1 MSSKPLTNDPPAA
14 PAPDRPAKTGSDPAV
29 SPALDH
35 WGVFLAEQRPV
46 MTDLL
51 ARQQDNLTG
60 LEERLAQELA
70 LLSEAIRGELLAE
83 MSDERA
89 ALVGEQEALKKQ
101 ERELARVEEETATQ
115 LQEWSEELSRRQA
128 ELEQREESFAPREA
142 ELATR
147 LAALTQAETLLKRER
162 AELLAESQELAAREA
177 RLTEREQ
184 TYTIRQEHLNEA
196 IQDTLAQRQRIAAAF
211 AAQRKLQ
218 AATLAEE
225 RQEIE
230 IFRETLDRESQ
241 RTQAALQQQAAV
253 LQQQS
258 IQREQQHEQQLAALR
273 SSQEEL
279 AAGIRH
285 WQELCAAQHA
295 LVGELQATRQQL
307 HQNLVQLQQE
317 QQTLESQR
325 TALAAKETELS
336 AREAQL
342 TASCGTLAADQL
354 AVTEHNAAWTSERSE
369 LLQRIAALEADAA
382 KPAATVVDAAAQAE
396 LEQLRAER
404 QALQAKL
411 REAELNQAGTQT
423 QAAQIRALE
432 AERDG
437 LAAKLA
443 AAEQQAHTAEEK
455 LTQQA
460 AFEDDPQR
468 IAELQKRMELAIED
482 VRTLK
487 RKNAELEASL
497 DKARRAGGAVETP
510 DAGGWEA
517 MKQKM
522 LAQLESQDSGL
533 EPGDR
538 REIEA
543 TLRRT
548 DEIVAAKEREIA
560 DLRELLEQQS
570 NQVGEL
576 AVGAAAIAQIMD
588 HDELIMAERER
599 LQHAQEEWREK
610 LRQAEVEISLER
622 ARIARERTELQ
633 EKQHA
638 LEKLA
643 AQQTPPSGETKP
655 GDKPGNR
662 GRWLTRLGLKDEK

>member
-1 MSSKPLTNDPPAA
+1 MDHAGNPAI
-14 PAPDRPAKTGSDPAV
+14 
-29 SPALDH
+29 DH
-35 WGVFLAEQRPV
+35 WSTFLLEQRPV

-51 ARQQDNLTG
+51 ARQQDHLTG
-60 LEERLAQELA
+60 LEERLSHELA
-70 LLSEAIRGELLAE
+70 LLSETIRGELQAE
-83 MSDERA
+83 MGDDRA
-89 ALVGEQEALKKQ
+89 ALLAQQDELKSQ

-115 LQEWSEELSRRQA
+115 LQEWSEELTRRQT
-128 ELEQREESFAPREA
+128 ELEQREEAIAPREA
-142 ELATR
+142 ELAQR
-147 LAALTQAETLLKRER
+147 LAEHQKAEQLLARER
-162 AELLAESQELAAREA
+162 LELLTESQDLAAREV

-184 TYTIRQEHLNEA
+184 NYTTRQEHLNEA
-196 IQDTLAQRQRIAAAF
+196 IQDTLAQRQRIAAAL

-241 RTQAALQQQAAV
+241 RTQAALQQQAA
-253 LQQQS
+253 L
-258 IQREQQHEQQLAALR
+258 REQQHDQQLAALR

-279 AAGIRH
+279 TAGIRH
-285 WQELCAAQHA
+285 WQELCAAQQT

-307 HQNLVQLQQE
+307 QQNLAQLQQE
-317 QQTLESQR
+317 QLALESQR
-325 TALAAKETELS
+325 AALAAKETELT

-342 TASCGTLAADQL
+342 ATSCGTLAADQL
-354 AVTEHNAAWTSERSE
+354 AATQHDTAWTAERAE

-382 KPAATVVDAAAQAE
+382 KPGAAGPLDATVQAE
-396 LEQLRAER
+396 LEQLRGER
-404 QALQAKL
+404 QTLQAKL
-411 REAELNQAGTQT
+411 REAELNQAGSQT
-423 QAAQIRALE
+423 QAAQLRALE

-437 LAAKLA
+437 LAAKLT
-443 AAEQQAHTAEEK
+443 AAEQHAHAAEEK

-468 IAELQKRMELAIED
+468 IADLQKRMEMAIED
-482 VRTLK
+482 VRSLK
-487 RKNAELEASL
+487 RKNAELEANL
-497 DKARRAGGAVETP
+497 DRARRAGGSSH
-510 DAGGWEA
+510 DAGAAAGGSWEA

-522 LAQLESQDSGL
+522 LAQLESQDSDL
-533 EPGDR
+533 EPSDR

-588 HDELIMAERER
+588 HDELILQERER

-638 LEKLA
+638 LEKQA
-643 AQQTPPSGETKP
+643 AQQSPTTS
-655 GDKPGNR
+655 DGNPAEKLGSR

>member
-1 MSSKPLTNDPPAA
+1 MSSKPIISDPPAA
-14 PAPDRPAKTGSDPAV
+14 PANDQPGNPGSDLAV
-29 SPALDH
+29 SASRDH
-35 WGVFLAEQRPV
+35 WSVFLAEQRPV

-51 ARQQDNLTG
+51 ARQQENLTG
-60 LEERLAQELA
+60 LEERISHQLA

-83 MSDERA
+83 ISDERA
-89 ALVGEQEALKKQ
+89 ALAREQEELKKQ

-115 LQEWSEELSRRQA
+115 LQEWSEELTRRQT
-128 ELEQREESFAPREA
+128 ELDQREEAIAPREA
-142 ELATR
+142 ELTR
-147 LAALTQAETLLKRER
+147 RLTEHEAAENLLARER
-162 AELLAESQELAAREA
+162 LELLSESQDLAARET

-184 TYTIRQEHLNEA
+184 NYATRQVHLNEA
-196 IQDTLAQRQRIAAAF
+196 IQDTLAQRQRIAAAL

-241 RTQAALQQQAAV
+241 RAQAVIQQQAA
-253 LQQQS
+253 L
-258 IQREQQHEQQLAALR
+258 REQQHERQLAALR

-285 WQELCAAQHA
+285 WQELCATQQA

-307 HQNLVQLQQE
+307 QQNLAQLHQE
-317 QQTLESQR
+317 QQ
-325 TALAAKETELS
+325 ALAAKEAELTT
-336 AREAQL
+336 REAQL
-342 TASCGTLAADQL
+342 AASCGTLAADQL
-354 AVTEHNAAWTSERSE
+354 AVTQHDVQWAAERAE

-382 KPAATVVDAAAQAE
+382 KPSAAAPVDSAAQAE
-396 LEQLRAER
+396 LEQLRAEH
-404 QALQAKL
+404 QTLQAKL
-411 REAELNQAGTQT
+411 REAELNQAGSQT
-423 QAAQIRALE
+423 QAAQLRALE

-443 AAEQQAHTAEEK
+443 AAEQHAHAAEEK

-468 IAELQKRMELAIED
+468 IAELQKRMDMAIED

-487 RKNAELEASL
+487 RKNAELEACL
-497 DKARRAGGAVETP
+497 EKARRAGGATESHET
-510 DAGGWEA
+510 GGWEA

-588 HDELIMAERER
+588 HDELIIQERER
-599 LQHAQEEWREK
+599 LQQAQEEWREK

-638 LEKLA
+638 LEKQA
-643 AQQTPPSGETKP
+643 AQQAPPSSDGKP
-655 GDKPGNR
+655 AEKLGSR